1 MNGSTITGATAD
13 DIWQPLQAELDR
25 WTEAGRQIRLWLRD
39 DDAIAPS
46 PALDR
51 LSGLGERFDLP
62 VLLAVIPMLAEPALA
77 RALRTMPAL
86 LPCQHGCWHRNHA
99 PEGARKSEFGPLR
112 PADDIRDGIAQA
124 RTRLGDILGTDVLP
138 VFVPPWNRID
148 PGYAALLPELGFSG
162 LSCFRGYA
170 LGPGGGPR
178 LANTHLDIM
187 DWGSRTGRQPDA
199 LIAET
204 CRLLATMRADPCRED
219 DAFGILMHHR
229 DHDATAWDFFDR
241 FLSISTRHPAMRP
254 TDPRSL
260 FQIARAA

>member
-1 MNGSTITGATAD
+1 MNGATD
-13 DIWQPLQAELDR
+13 SDFWQPLEAELDR
-25 WTEAGRQIRLWLRD
+25 WTKAGRQIRLWLRD

-77 RALRTMPAL
+77 SALRTMPAL

-99 PEGARKSEFGPLR
+99 AEGAKKSEFGPQR
-112 PADDIRDGIAQA
+112 PAGEICDAIAQA
-124 RTRLGDILGTDVLP
+124 RGRLDDILGAAVLP

-148 PGYAALLPELGFSG
+148 PSHAALLPELGFSG
-162 LSCFRGYA
+162 LSCFRGYS
-170 LGPGGGPR
+170 LGTGGGPT

-187 DWGSRTGRQPDA
+187 DWGSRTGRQPA
-199 LIAET
+199 GLIMEA
-204 CRLLATMRADPCRED
+204 CQLLAAQRGESRQDN
-219 DAFGILMHHR
+219 AFGILMHHR
-229 DHDATAWDFFDR
+229 DHDATAWDFLDG
-241 FLSISTRHPAMRP
+241 FLALSTRHPAVRP

-260 FQIARAA
+260 FEIAVAV